1 MFDYIN
7 GDVVHKTPTAIV
19 IETNGIGYKIHIPL
33 STFERIPDRE
43 KIKIFTRLLINKD
56 FEIKV
61 YGFSSLEERGLFDL
75 LLSVNGVGPN
85 MALIILSAGSVS
97 QFKRFV
103 IGNDSK
109 ALQRIKG
116 IGKKTAERIILELKE
131 TIVSIVP
138 GEVSTTEVRELAT
151 ISDAIMALISLGYA
165 RQAAEKAV
173 NLATENLGASA
184 KVEVLIKEALK
195 YT

>member
-1 MFDYIN
+1 
-7 GDVVHKTPTAIV
+7 
-19 IETNGIGYKIHIPL
+19 
-33 STFERIPDRE
+33 
-43 KIKIFTRLLINKD
+43 
-56 FEIKV
+56 
-61 YGFSSLEERGLFDL
+61 
-75 LLSVNGVGPN
+75 

-138 GEVSTTEVRELAT
+138 GEVSSTEVRELAT

-165 RQAAEKAV
+165 RPAAEKAV
-173 NLATENLGASA
+173 NMATKNLGASE
-184 KVEVLIKEALK
+184 KVEVLIKEALR